1 MSKAV
6 LFDLDGTILDTAV
19 DLGGALNHVLRH
31 FGFPEKTETEYR
43 NQASNGALGLLTLG
57 FGDKLENYDMAELRA
72 MFLAYYEHNI
82 AVKTTFYEG
91 FEQLLVSLNDM
102 NIPWGIVTNKP
113 EYLTLKLL
121 PHYKLFE
128 SCGVVVGGDTLPQR
142 KPDPAPLIFA
152 ADKLNVAPSDCLYVG
167 DAPRDIEAGNA
178 CNMKTI
184 IAEWGYIDDLDC
196 TKNWQADFSTKTP
209 QEILQF
215 IKQSTVHIINR

>member
-6 LFDLDGTILDTAV
+6 LFDLDGTVLDTAV

-31 FGFPEKTETEYR
+31 FGFPEKAESEYR

-57 FGDKLENYDMAELRA
+57 FGDQLENYDMAELRA
-72 MFLAYYEHNI
+72 MFLSYYEENI
-82 AVKTTFYEG
+82 ALKTCFYDG
-91 FEQLLVSLNDM
+91 FEQLLTTLNQM

-121 PHYKLFE
+121 PNYELFE
-128 SCGVVVGGDTLPQR
+128 QCGVTVGGDTLPQR

-152 ADKLNVAPSDCLYVG
+152 AEKLGIKPEHCLYVG

-178 CNMKTI
+178 CNMRTVV
-184 IAEWGYIDDLDC
+184 AEWGYIDDLAT
-196 TKNWQADFSTKTP
+196 TKAWQADFSAKTP
-209 QEILQF
+209 MDIIQF
-215 IKQSTVHIINR
+215 IK